1 MLLKSTAVVGVMT
14 LLSRILGLTRDITFA
29 AFFGAS
35 ASTDAFFVAFK
46 IPNFMRRLFAEGAF
60 SQSFVPVFSEYRETR
75 DFAALKDLVNH
86 VTGTLGGFLLAL
98 SIAGSLAAPLLVY
111 LFAPGFIDT
120 TTDAAAGGSISAA
133 DRFQLTSDMLSITFS
148 YIFFISL
155 TALAGGILNSYNKFA
170 VPAFT
175 PVLLNL
181 CLTGAA
187 IWGAEYFTQPVMAL
201 AWGVALAGFLQLLF
215 QLPFLKQINLLPVP
229 QFKRAH
235 QGVKKIQRLMLPAII
250 GSSVAQ
256 INLLLDTVIA
266 SFLAAG
272 SVSWLYYSD
281 RLVEFPLGIFG
292 IALATVILPSL
303 SKQHAR
309 QSTEQFNQTLDW
321 ALKLVTLIALPA
333 SLGLLC
339 LSAPL
344 LSALFGYGEFS
355 LHDIEM
361 SALSLMAYA
370 LGLPAFIYIKVL
382 APGYYAR
389 QDTRTPMR
397 IGVIAMIT
405 NMFLNLLLVIPLVLL
420 EFEGP
425 HLGLALATTG
435 SAYLNAFMLYRGLRK
450 QGIYTHLNGW
460 STLLIQAIIANI
472 AMSLFL
478 LYYSPPINIWLEWPL
493 LERVPSLLGFVFI
506 AMLIYA
512 ASLLACGF
520 RPRQLQQTDP
530 KH

>member
-1 MLLKSTAVVGVMT
+1 MLFKSTAIVGAMT
-14 LLSRILGLTRDITFA
+14 LLSRILGLTRDIIFA

-35 ASTDAFFVAFK
+35 GYTDAFFVAFK

-60 SQSFVPVFSEYRETR
+60 SQAFVPVFSEYREKR
-75 DFAALKDLVNH
+75 DFSALKDLVNH
-86 VTGTLGGFLLAL
+86 VTGALAGFLLLL

-111 LFAPGFIDT
+111 LFAPGFVDT
-120 TTDAAAGGSISAA
+120 PESGSGTE
-133 DRFQLTSDMLSITFS
+133 RFELTANMLRITFF

-181 CLTGAA
+181 CLIGAA
-187 IWGAEYFTQPVMAL
+187 VWGSDYFAQPVMAL
-201 AWGVALAGFLQLLF
+201 AWGVALAGLLQLLF

-229 QFKRAH
+229 RFKRAH
-235 QGVKKIQRLMLPAII
+235 QGVKKIQKLMLPAII

-266 SFLAAG
+266 SFLVAG

-281 RLVEFPLGIFG
+281 RLVEFPLGVFG
-292 IALATVILPSL
+292 IALATVILPNL
-303 SKQHAR
+303 SKQHAS
-309 QSTEQFNQTLDW
+309 QSRALFNQTLDW

-333 SLGLLC
+333 ALGLL
-339 LSAPL
+339 LLAGPL
-344 LSALFGYGEFS
+344 LAALFGYGEFS
-355 LHDIEM
+355 LHDTQM

-397 IGVIAMIT
+397 IGVRAMIA
-405 NMFLNLLLVIPLVLL
+405 NMFLNLLFVIPLVMTD
-420 EFEGP
+420 FEGP

-435 SAYLNAFMLYRGLRK
+435 SAYMNAFMLYRGLRK
-450 QGIYTHLNGW
+450 QGIYQHLDGW
-460 STLLIQAIIANI
+460 GKLLFQAVIANI
-472 AMSLFL
+472 NMSAFL
-478 LYYSPPINIWLEWPL
+478 LYTSPPISVWLEWPL

-506 AMLIYA
+506 AILIYTV
-512 ASLLACGF
+512 SLLICGF
-520 RPRQLQQTDP
+520 RPRHLRHLP
-530 KH
+530 AS